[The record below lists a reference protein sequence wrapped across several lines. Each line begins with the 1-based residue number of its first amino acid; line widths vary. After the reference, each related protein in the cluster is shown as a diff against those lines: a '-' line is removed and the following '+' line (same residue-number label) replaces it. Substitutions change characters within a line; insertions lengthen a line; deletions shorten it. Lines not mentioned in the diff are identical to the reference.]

1 MSDCLKAAIYCRISL
16 DKELG
21 KANEREGV
29 ERQEREC
36 REICRF
42 QGYEVY
48 DVYPDDSI
56 SAHGTATKKSKER
69 PEYKRMIQ
77 DFLDGNFD
85 VIVGSKFD
93 RISRSNEETNQLLK
107 DAKCKHLLICT
118 GDLGEQSLTEASSK
132 FLLQISSAVSEFE
145 SSRKSERYKALYYD
159 RAHRG
164 IFRSG
169 PNRSYGYTNHNEII
183 PEEAEI
189 VKLIYTTFDKG
200 STANAI
206 TRALRGEDDGTLPNF
221 PIAVPTR
228 VADAI
233 AKGETPPDLKWSE
246 RSTRN
251 ILRNPKYAGY
261 VYHAPTKEDGS
272 HQSYASNWREWI
284 VRDDSGDI
292 VRAVN
297 VEPVIDEDLWWRVQ
311 DRLDENLTDDNGNL
325 IRRNTGRKSIG
336 SGLYLCGVCGKPLT
350 TGGRAN
356 FKGHDYGMTLYC
368 KGHMSR
374 MAKPVDNFVIGAIKK
389 RLAQPALKD
398 LLFEPEDHSSR
409 LSEIRDEIKVI
420 RGRIA
425 QTEHDYDDDLI
436 DAKTRKRKIGKLEER
451 INELQDERTS
461 LSTDDLTAS
470 IINAPDPVA
479 AFEKLTDPRQIGQVI
494 DMLCTVTVY
503 PHQRGKRITAE
514 SLKKEVKIKWKT
526 A

>member
-1 MSDCLKAAIYCRISL
+1 MTVRRKAAIYCRISL
-16 DKELG
+16 DKKGEH
-21 KANEREGV
+21 EGID
-29 ERQEREC
+29 RQERDC
-36 REICRF
+36 RHICKVMN
-42 QGYEVY
+42 YEVHEPPY
-48 DVYPDDSI
+48 KEDSI
-56 SAHGTATKKSKER
+56 SAYGSAIRKGKER
-69 PEYKRMIQ
+69 PHYEQMMK
-77 DFLDGNFD
+77 DFRAGRFD
-85 VIVGSKFD
+85 VIVGYKYD
-93 RISRSNEETNQLLK
+93 RISRNNDETNQMIR
-107 DAKCKHLLICT
+107 DAQGRPIYVTT
-118 GDLGEQSLTEASSK
+118 GDLGEIALDK
-132 FLLQISSAVSEFE
+132 GIGRFLVQISSSISELE
-145 SSRKSERYKALYYD
+145 SAIKGERQKAAYAD
-159 RAHRG
+159 RAQRG
-164 IFRSG
+164 IMRKN
-169 PNRSYGYTNHNEII
+169 PNRSYGYTHDNEPI

-284 VRDDSGDI
+284 VRDDSGEI

-297 VEPVIDEDLWWRVQ
+297 LEPIIDEDLWWRVQ
-311 DRLDENLTDDNGNL
+311 DRLDENLTDESGNL
-325 IRRNTGRKSIG
+325 IKRNTGRKSIG

-368 KGHMSR
+368 KGDMSR
-374 MAKPVDNFVIGAIKK
+374 VAKHIDDFVIKAVKK
-389 RLAQPALKD
+389 RLAQPDLKD
-398 LLFEPEDHSSR
+398 LLFEPEDHTER
-409 LSEIRDEIKVI
+409 LSEIRNEIKAI
-420 RGRIA
+420 RGRIR

-436 DAKTRKRKIGKLEER
+436 DAKTRKRKIGKLEEK

-461 LSTDDLTAS
+461 LTTDDLTAS
-470 IINAPDPVA
+470 IINAPNPVA
-479 AFEKLTDPRQIGQVI
+479 AFEKLTDPRQIGQII

-514 SLKKEVKIKWKT
+514 SLMEEVKIEWKT